1 MYKVDEPDDGFSFH
15 QYYCS
20 SVVVGCV
27 EGVRVFARG
36 EVETREGEGEGGVR
50 EKKGRDE
57 RR

>member
-1 MYKVDEPDDGFSFH
+1 MYKVDEPNDGSSFH

-27 EGVRVFARG
+27 EGARVSARG
-36 EVETREGEGEGGVR
+36 EVETRGGEGEGRVR

-57 RR
+57 RQ